1 MDDLYAMFNSHLTSQ
16 PCRVGGRD
24 YGASVKRRAV
34 ISQGLVGAIF
44 LAGALCAATVALM
57 PEPARAQ
64 AAASAAVMAG
74 DPTAMVKAVIDQTTA
89 VVRDTQT
96 PTAER
101 NKKLREIAEANFD
114 FADMARTTLGYH
126 WRQLTPQQQAQFV
139 PLFTSFMEN
148 VYLSKMRD
156 YSVQKIRQNVNTSNV
171 SFTGQQYNGAG
182 YAEVHSSV
190 LLKDQPPPIKVDY
203 LLKRAGADWK
213 IYDLEIDAISVM
225 ANYRN
230 QFNRVLNN
238 DGYPALVSMLQ
249 KKVQQLGSTLD
260 K

>member
-1 MDDLYAMFNSHLTSQ
+1 MEIPINLHLTSQ

-24 YGASVKRRAV
+24 YGASVKHRAV
-34 ISQGLVGAIF
+34 IQGLAGAIF
-44 LAGALCAATVALM
+44 LAGALCAAVALM

-64 AAASAAVMAG
+64 ATASAAVMAG
-74 DPTAMVKAVIDQTTA
+74 NPTTMVKAVIDQTTEM
-89 VVRDTQT
+89 VRDTQT

-101 NKKLREIAEANFD
+101 DKKLREIAAANFD
-114 FADMARTTLGYH
+114 FANMARSTLGYH
-126 WRQLTPQQQAQFV
+126 WGQITPAQQAQFV

-148 VYLSKMRD
+148 VYLSKMKD
-156 YSVQKIRQNVNTSNV
+156 YSVEKIRQNLNTSNV
-171 SFTGQQYNGAG
+171 SFTGQSYDGAD

-190 LLKDQPPPIKVDY
+190 LLKDQPPPVKVDY
-203 LLKRAGADWK
+203 LLRRDGASWK
-213 IYDLEIDAISVM
+213 IYDLDIDAISVM

-238 DGYPALVSMLQ
+238 DGYPALVGMLQ

>member
-1 MDDLYAMFNSHLTSQ
+1 MFNSHLTGQ
-16 PCRVGGRD
+16 QGRTGGRNYD
-24 YGASVKRRAV
+24 AKVKCRALSGA
-34 ISQGLVGAIF
+34 GFLGAIV
-44 LAGALCAATVALM
+44 LAGALCTAGALM

-64 AAASAAVMAG
+64 ATASAAVMAG
-74 DPTAMVKAVIDQTTA
+74 DPTAVVKGVIDQATA

-101 NKKLREIAEANFD
+101 DKRLRAIAEANFD

-126 WRQLTPQQQAQFV
+126 WRQITPEQRAQFV

-148 VYLSKMRD
+148 VYLSKLQE
-156 YSVQKIRQNVNTSNV
+156 YSVQKLRQDVSASNV
-171 SFTGQQYNGAG
+171 SFIGQQFDGSDG
-182 YAEVHSSV
+182 AEVHSTV
-190 LLKDQPPPIKVDY
+190 LLKDKPPPIKVDY
-203 LLKRAGADWK
+203 LLRRDGTEWK
-213 IYDLEIDAISVM
+213 IYDLSIDAISVM

-238 DGYPALVSMLQ
+238 DGYPALVAMLQ
-249 KKVQQLGSTLD
+249 KKSQELGSTLD

>member
-1 MDDLYAMFNSHLTSQ
+1 MGDRACD
-16 PCRVGGRD
+16 
-24 YGASVKRRAV
+24 ASVKPRAV
-34 ISQGLVGAIF
+34 IGRGLRGAIF
-44 LAGALCAATVALM
+44 LAGVLCAAVALM
-57 PEPARAQ
+57 PALASAQ
-64 AAASAAVMAG
+64 AAASAAVMPS
-74 DPTAMVKAVIDQTTA
+74 DPTAMVKAVIDQATA

-96 PTAER
+96 AAAER
-101 NKKLREIAEANFD
+101 DKKLRAIAEANFD

-148 VYLSKMRD
+148 VYLGKMKD
-156 YSVQKIRQNVNTSNV
+156 YSVEKIRQNVNHSNV

-182 YAEVHSSV
+182 YAEVHSTV
-190 LLKDQPPPIKVDY
+190 ALQDHPQPIKVDY
-203 LLKRAGADWK
+203 LLKRDGADWK
-213 IYDLEIDAISVM
+213 IYDLEVDAISVM

-249 KKVQQLGSTLD
+249 KKAQELGSTLD
-260 K
+260 Q